1 MLLHGSCAALGEEAV
16 LLLGPP
22 GSGKSDLL
30 LRLIDRGFRLVGDD
44 QVLVD
49 DGKVRAP
56 DALAGMIE
64 IRGVGIFV
72 GLPNGPA
79 WLNLVVQVGRE
90 TERLPHPR
98 THPTLRRPELTIN
111 PWTDSAPL
119 RIQWALD
126 AIAGR
131 RHQASGAFAA

>member
-16 LLLGPP
+16 LLLGQP

-44 QVLVD
+44 QVLID
-49 DGKVRAP
+49 NGMVRAP

-72 GLPNGPA
+72 GLSNGPA

-98 THPTLRRPELTIN
+98 THPTLHRPELTIN

-131 RHQASGAFAA
+131 RRQASGAFAA